1 MSMGTF
7 DAEEYERREK
17 KISSV
22 VAESDDRRTNFEGH
36 VEYTSEDSIEDLLAR
51 LKEVKAE

>member
-17 KISSV
+17 KINSV
-22 VAESDDRRTNFEGH
+22 VADSDDHRTDYEGH
-36 VEYTSEDSIEDLLAR
+36 VEYTGEDSIEELLAR
-51 LKEVKAE
+51 LKEVKGK